1 VSTYRVY
8 VNVGLLR
15 PLISADFFALLFV
28 KCFSTYGY
36 VSEDGS
42 PISKTTDRARIQ
54 RFAENVVDSAED
66 SLVLPREIT
75 LKTGMEEGG
84 RTDHSSWLSYV
95 RLSLQEK
102 RKIRIVR
109 EFIFKS
115 LPHANNTKEVKKLD
129 DHDLPSPLLTSSGST
144 DDSSNAVHW

>member
-1 VSTYRVY
+1 
-8 VNVGLLR
+8 
-15 PLISADFFALLFV
+15 V
-28 KCFSTYGY
+28 KTGP
-36 VSEDGS
+36 

-54 RFAENVVDSAED
+54 RFAENVIDSAED
-66 SLVLPREIT
+66 SSLVLPREIT
-75 LKTGMEEGG
+75 LKTGMEERG
-84 RTDHSSWLSYV
+84 RTDHSSRFSYV

-129 DHDLPSPLLTSSGST
+129 DHE
-144 DDSSNAVHW
+144 